1 MKKKKCPYCGRRVP
15 YSVAFSRRRKA
26 EYVCKN
32 CGRESRVVI
41 NRSVILAFI
50 ICAIISIAI
59 FVLWVY
65 LKLTYN
71 PLGIVAIAVPLIIFT
86 IISPR
91 FVRFE
96 PLRKYKKTMEAKKA
110 GKTEISEPKDPE
122 PMTPVRKIRHFSAD
136 EPLHIALVL
145 PFNVNGNSASNTF
158 LNFYA
163 GALMAVREQKDKGAH
178 LVLNV
183 FDLAKGANAILSD
196 SSFQQSDLVVGPV
209 EAGTIAPFLAFSD
222 ENGVPLVSPLD
233 HKVDSLV
240 DSHPFLFQVPASPAI
255 QIENLV
261 RSLKARSDET
271 VILIGGTAEADARL
285 TEQM

>member
-110 GKTEISEPKDPE
+110 GIAYSDNLAVSEIDNE
-122 PMTPVRKIRHFSAD
+122 FSGID
-136 EPLHIALVL
+136 TGNKFTVNTDI
-145 PFNVNGNSASNTF
+145 FNQIKAERTT
-158 LNFYA
+158 A
-163 GALMAVREQKDKGAH
+163 REQAERNDISSTSAT
-178 LVLNV
+178 
-183 FDLAKGANAILSD
+183 LS
-196 SSFQQSDLVVGPV
+196 
-209 EAGTIAPFLAFSD
+209 T
-222 ENGVPLVSPLD
+222 
-233 HKVDSLV
+233 
-240 DSHPFLFQVPASPAI
+240 
-255 QIENLV
+255 
-261 RSLKARSDET
+261 T
-271 VILIGGTAEADARL
+271 
-285 TEQM
+285 

>member
-96 PLRKYKKTMEAKKA
+96 PLRKYKKTMEAAQAEKPMVHVIDDVSEQHSVDEAPLKKLH
-110 GKTEISEPKDPE
+110 SEGSRVNRHYITLPTDESAEVPE
-122 PMTPVRKIRHFSAD
+122 VFEEAEDDVKEYRPDGNKYSANRR
-136 EPLHIALVL
+136 
-145 PFNVNGNSASNTF
+145 F
-158 LNFYA
+158 
-163 GALMAVREQKDKGAH
+163 
-178 LVLNV
+178 
-183 FDLAKGANAILSD
+183 
-196 SSFQQSDLVVGPV
+196 
-209 EAGTIAPFLAFSD
+209 
-222 ENGVPLVSPLD
+222 
-233 HKVDSLV
+233 
-240 DSHPFLFQVPASPAI
+240 
-255 QIENLV
+255 
-261 RSLKARSDET
+261 
-271 VILIGGTAEADARL
+271 
-285 TEQM
+285 

>member
-32 CGRESRVVI
+32 CGRESRVMI
-41 NRSVILAFI
+41 NRTVILAFI

-110 GKTEISEPKDPE
+110 GIAYSDNLAVSEIDNEFSGIDTGNKFTVNTDIFNQIKAERTTAREKAERNEISSTSAGTEKPLVHVIDDVSEQHSVDEAPLKKIHSE
-122 PMTPVRKIRHFSAD
+122 GSRVNRHYITP
-136 EPLHIALVL
+136 P
-145 PFNVNGNSASNTF
+145 
-158 LNFYA
+158 
-163 GALMAVREQKDKGAH
+163 
-178 LVLNV
+178 
-183 FDLAKGANAILSD
+183 
-196 SSFQQSDLVVGPV
+196 PV
-209 EAGTIAPFLAFSD
+209 ESAPVTQTY
-222 ENGVPLVSPLD
+222 E
-233 HKVDSLV
+233 
-240 DSHPFLFQVPASPAI
+240 
-255 QIENLV
+255 E
-261 RSLKARSDET
+261 
-271 VILIGGTAEADARL
+271 AEDDVKEYKPDGNKYSANRRF
-285 TEQM
+285 

>member
-71 PLGIVAIAVPLIIFT
+71 PLGIAAIAVPLIIFT
-86 IISPR
+86 LISPR

-110 GKTEISEPKDPE
+110 GIAYSDNLAVSEIDNEFSGIDTGNKFTVNTDIFNQIKAERTTAREQAERNDISSTSAQAEKPMVHVIDDVSEQHSVDEAPLKKLHSE
-122 PMTPVRKIRHFSAD
+122 GSRVNRHYITPPAD
-136 EPLHIALVL
+136 E
-145 PFNVNGNSASNTF
+145 SA
-158 LNFYA
+158 
-163 GALMAVREQKDKGAH
+163 
-178 LVLNV
+178 
-183 FDLAKGANAILSD
+183 
-196 SSFQQSDLVVGPV
+196 
-209 EAGTIAPFLAFSD
+209 
-222 ENGVPLVSPLD
+222 GVPEV
-233 HKVDSLV
+233 
-240 DSHPFLFQVPASPAI
+240 F
-255 QIENLV
+255 E
-261 RSLKARSDET
+261 E
-271 VILIGGTAEADARL
+271 AEDDVKEYRPDGNKYSANRRF
-285 TEQM
+285 

>member
-110 GKTEISEPKDPE
+110 GIAYSDNLAVSEIIDDVSEQHSVDEAPLKKLHSE
-122 PMTPVRKIRHFSAD
+122 GSRVNRHYITPPAD
-136 EPLHIALVL
+136 ESAEVPEVFEEAEDDVKEYR
-145 PFNVNGNSASNTF
+145 PDGNKYSANRRF
-158 LNFYA
+158 
-163 GALMAVREQKDKGAH
+163 
-178 LVLNV
+178 
-183 FDLAKGANAILSD
+183 
-196 SSFQQSDLVVGPV
+196 
-209 EAGTIAPFLAFSD
+209 
-222 ENGVPLVSPLD
+222 
-233 HKVDSLV
+233 
-240 DSHPFLFQVPASPAI
+240 
-255 QIENLV
+255 
-261 RSLKARSDET
+261 
-271 VILIGGTAEADARL
+271 
-285 TEQM
+285 

>member
-71 PLGIVAIAVPLIIFT
+71 PLGIVAIAIPLIIFT
-86 IISPR
+86 IISPK

-96 PLRKYKKTMEAKKA
+96 PLKKYKKTMEAKKA
-110 GKTEISEPKDPE
+110 GIAYSDNLSVSEIDNEFSGLDSGSRFSINSDIFNQIKAERTSAKEQAANNEISSTSNDIDRSFVHVIDDVSESHSVDDAPLKKIHSEGSRVNRHYINPPAEDE
-122 PMTPVRKIRHFSAD
+122 QPVTVYEEVEDDVKEYKPDGNKYSANRR
-136 EPLHIALVL
+136 
-145 PFNVNGNSASNTF
+145 F
-158 LNFYA
+158 
-163 GALMAVREQKDKGAH
+163 
-178 LVLNV
+178 
-183 FDLAKGANAILSD
+183 
-196 SSFQQSDLVVGPV
+196 
-209 EAGTIAPFLAFSD
+209 
-222 ENGVPLVSPLD
+222 
-233 HKVDSLV
+233 
-240 DSHPFLFQVPASPAI
+240 
-255 QIENLV
+255 
-261 RSLKARSDET
+261 
-271 VILIGGTAEADARL
+271 
-285 TEQM
+285 